1 MKKMWMVLVAAFV
14 LAATVWSAPAQ
25 SAAADKI
32 VLGMPVRPPVMVH
45 LPVFYALDN
54 DIFKKHGLDVEIK
67 FFRGGVATHRAITSK
82 KSGMDAAWV
91 PAPIAMVGIT
101 KGSGM
106 KFFHS
111 MAFLNEA
118 QMAGN
123 DQVKKIR

>member
-14 LAATVWSAPAQ
+14 LAATTWSAPAQ

-67 FFRGGVATHRAITSK
+67 FFRGGVATRTGRLRARR
-82 KSGMDAAWV
+82 AAWT
-91 PAPIAMVGIT
+91 PPGCLPLLRWWASPRA
-101 KGSGM
+101 
-106 KFFHS
+106 
-111 MAFLNEA
+111 AA
-118 QMAGN
+118 
-123 DQVKKIR
+123 

>member
-1 MKKMWMVLVAAFV
+1 MKKMWMVLAAAFV
-14 LAATVWSAPAQ
+14 LAATVWGAPLKA
-25 SAAADKI
+25 AAADKI

-82 KSGMDAAWV
+82 KSGLDAAWV

-111 MAFLNEA
+111 MA
-118 QMAGN
+118 
-123 DQVKKIR
+123 